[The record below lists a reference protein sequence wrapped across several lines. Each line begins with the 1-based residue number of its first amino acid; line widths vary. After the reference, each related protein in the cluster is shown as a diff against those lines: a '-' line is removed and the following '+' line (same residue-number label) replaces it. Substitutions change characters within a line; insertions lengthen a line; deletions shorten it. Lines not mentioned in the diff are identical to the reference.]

1 VSSDRKSKIF
11 KYLHLIRTNSSISR
25 LKLNELKMCKWR
37 ERDVTKTN
45 IKSKNIKRVVDR
57 DLMLIVDGS
66 LVEPSI
72 SWQKTTWSF
81 K

>member
-1 VSSDRKSKIF
+1 
-11 KYLHLIRTNSSISR
+11 
-25 LKLNELKMCKWR
+25 
-37 ERDVTKTN
+37 VTKTN

-72 SWQKTTWSF
+72 SWQKTT
-81 K
+81 